1 MKNGIP
7 QKLTLIRLF
16 NLQNGLIALALIL
29 LLSLP
34 LWLPLIPL
42 LGTEILS
49 LRVINS
55 MGIYIIAVLGLQ
67 IMMGYCG
74 QLSLGHAAFMAV
86 GGYASAIF
94 TSRFGFPF
102 WVALP
107 LAGLM
112 AGLVGV
118 IFGASAI
125 RLKGFH
131 LIAATLGAQFIVL
144 WYIGW
149 AYPIT
154 KGYDGLPVPLPNVL
168 YFSFNTDGRYF
179 YIILA
184 CVFIGTFFI
193 RNLIKTKVGR
203 AFIAVRDNELAAS
216 VMGIRVL
223 KTKLLAFFIG
233 CAYAGVA
240 GSLWVHWAGIAFPSL
255 FSFHLSVWLLGYLII
270 GGMATTI
277 GPFLGVISIVLLNNG
292 LSSTVRALG
301 SADFALTAG
310 DFVYGI
316 ILAIFLI
323 FEPYGL
329 ARRWSLIKKRFM
341 SHNLQ
346 TKIT

>member
-112 AGLVGV
+112 AGLVGGY
-118 IFGASAI
+118 FWRI
-125 RLKGFH
+125 RHQVEGIPPYSCHTWRAVHCFMVH
-131 LIAATLGAQFIVL
+131 RLGISNNQ
-144 WYIGW
+144 
-149 AYPIT
+149 
-154 KGYDGLPVPLPNVL
+154 
-168 YFSFNTDGRYF
+168 
-179 YIILA
+179 
-184 CVFIGTFFI
+184 
-193 RNLIKTKVGR
+193 
-203 AFIAVRDNELAAS
+203 
-216 VMGIRVL
+216 RV
-223 KTKLLAFFIG
+223 
-233 CAYAGVA
+233 
-240 GSLWVHWAGIAFPSL
+240 
-255 FSFHLSVWLLGYLII
+255 
-270 GGMATTI
+270 
-277 GPFLGVISIVLLNNG
+277 
-292 LSSTVRALG
+292 
-301 SADFALTAG
+301 
-310 DFVYGI
+310 
-316 ILAIFLI
+316 
-323 FEPYGL
+323 
-329 ARRWSLIKKRFM
+329 
-341 SHNLQ
+341 
-346 TKIT
+346 